1 MRATKK
7 IEIRMDEIRMGVVHG
22 ILEDGFNLF
31 SRIENTLVKWGVAH
45 NLTSIDK
52 KVDCFRCYSVTIT
65 YNTPN

>member
-7 IEIRMDEIRMGVVHG
+7 IEIRMDEIRIGKKHG

-31 SRIENTLVKWGVAH
+31 NRIENTLVKWGVAH

-52 KVDCFRCYSVTIT
+52 QVDCFRCYSITIT
-65 YNTPN
+65 YNTAN